1 MIDPEDQHPT
11 SFIQHAAESEHQ
23 KDPGRLIFG
32 RYLATVDAPRQTI
45 SKVIG
50 LTVFASDA
58 LSSSAYAIDEEHG
71 MPLHQNAGIMPCTCG
86 PQKCCEMSY
95 Y

>member
-11 SFIQHAAESEHQ
+11 SFIQHVVESEPQ
-23 KDPGRLIFG
+23 KDLGRLIFG
-32 RYLATVDAPRQTI
+32 RRLATMDAPHQTI

-50 LTVFASDA
+50 LAVFASDA
-58 LSSSAYAIDEEHG
+58 LSSSAYAIVEKHG

-86 PQKCCEMSY
+86 PRKCCE
-95 Y
+95 